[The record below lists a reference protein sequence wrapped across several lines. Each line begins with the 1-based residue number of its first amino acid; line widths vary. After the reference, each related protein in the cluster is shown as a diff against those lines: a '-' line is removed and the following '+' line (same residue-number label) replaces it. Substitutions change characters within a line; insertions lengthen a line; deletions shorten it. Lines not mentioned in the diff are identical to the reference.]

1 MSFPRNGGSSF
12 PPLKGQQPRENGG
25 SSFPPLQPRG
35 MPECDY
41 PEMAYPPPGHL
52 TPYDQPAIFEVPAPD
67 ANLRRKLGL
76 PAAEPT
82 FVQAIPAMHPEDGH
96 VLIPQGPEFQ
106 VMEPGFNPMGMPGPS
121 HHMMPH
127 PYDYQDLCAQ
137 EVRMAQKKAQIQRKK
152 FAQKRKPKQ
161 ISLDFKPDFPTPE
174 KPAEKTSRK
183 AKLGTKYNYE
193 ESKNLMDETN
203 KLLEKHAAKSAA
215 RKIEIA
221 EEKKKIEKMK
231 KMQEEDRIEEM
242 ISEMSSVEEKPK
254 KKEEEYLCKFSSDSD
269 SFDPAMFLKKT
280 PEELAEEKRK
290 EKELKEKEE
299 KERKRNEEKSAST
312 KQMPDNAMKKLQ
324 QIAKEKEKTYA
335 KMAKIEQMRNEKL
348 KELEEGP
355 PQEFDRNMMSD
366 NSSIDGA
373 HVKIPKKENYNTD
386 VSTDS
391 EYGFE
396 EYEKSISKTS
406 SKQQPL
412 KATPF
417 DPMKPASFFTR
428 PSLQKEKKA
437 EPAIKKQLSLRQ
449 FPDQKPVKEDKMKK
463 DLVSSDEEIEFEE
476 PSLNIEL
483 DSEID
488 PLADYYKEI
497 KAQEAK
503 EREALASA
511 GKQAKKNS
519 GKPFDPMKPANFLLD
534 GSSKKAEEKD
544 VPAIKKQPSTWFPV
558 QKISEEERKKLDR
571 DFIMSSSDE
580 EIEFRD
586 PSPAPNMELEVWR
599 LKSSLNIDV
608 ITKSFPQDALA
619 PLDDFFK
626 QQEVERE
633 ARAAQK
639 KKEMQEWMQPKV
651 VYAEDKNEN
660 PVKKPQRLMQGRA
673 KLPENTKPVVVKKET
688 KKKPGKQFNT
698 KEQETIVIKPKQ
710 PPKPFDPMN
719 PPNFLNDEPPKQGM
733 NPMNQSPN
741 QPMQTLDM
749 MATGSLM
756 PVTPRS
762 QKKVPSHV
770 GFAPDV
776 REIQQAQEQH
786 LLPMEHLHQL
796 ANMHPEDQVH
806 ALANMHPEEQ
816 VVAVASIHPE
826 AQLHTF
832 ANMHPEV
839 QVHALPNMHPEAQVH
854 VLATMHPE
862 DQVYALASIHPE
874 AQVHALANMH
884 PDVQPQALANLH
896 PEHQVHALANMHPDD
911 QIHLLDQLHPAD
923 QQNIINQMQAIDEM
937 HESGQMHPMAQ
948 MHQASMPP
956 QNLVPPALMKNKKKN
971 KKNKKEGRAPSML
984 PDISPSNKNKLPS
997 MKLPK
1002 LGLSS
1007 KKGSKPP
1014 MQSVERGVDRAEKS
1028 LFELDC
1034 EVRAKKPIHILEE
1047 MKASVSPIPIKP
1059 LGQEKEQS
1067 MSKVIAEKKNPNEWM
1082 TKGMSQ
1088 HQRSSLILKD
1098 DFISEEEKK
1107 RIAEVK
1113 EAARLEEHKREME
1126 MLKKKKKIFEE
1137 QKLLERAKQRD
1148 IEIKEEKERKERVKR
1163 EEEERKEKEER
1174 EEREKKE
1181 EEERVVREK
1190 EEEIKRKERERKEE
1204 EEREVREREEKIK
1217 RKERERQAEIE
1228 RLKEE
1233 DRKEAERL
1241 EELARQIEKAKQ
1253 ERVRQAEEKRK
1264 EEEKEK
1270 EVARLA
1276 EEARKKREKQEEL
1289 ERQLV
1294 ELRRTES
1301 EQELYEFNLK
1311 QKEIEEERKRQEE
1324 IARKLEEERLEKE
1337 RVAEQVELDRI
1348 EEEARVKREQEQEEI
1363 RQAEE
1368 VRKEKER
1375 QERLRKIEEENE
1387 RLNKM
1392 TDEELLELEL
1402 RRLENGGED
1411 PPEIKEEEDVF
1422 EDEEIKNAKLPDK
1435 DPISDEDDENSWDA
1449 SSTCET
1455 PKTKVMVKSGYDN
1468 DGKKSQR
1475 RDVTKK
1481 VTKKPKKSEKPK
1493 DSSDIDDILFT
1504 DSENVEKPKKDE
1516 KSKDSSDIDD
1526 ILHTDSECDRKEKEI
1541 KKAEDLSDVDDILHT
1556 DSEGG
1561 EKSKK
1566 DKKAKNSSDVDDIM
1580 HTEAEEE
1587 TSGDDTKIS
1596 LNPRLREARKKF
1608 KGRSS
1613 YVREDGL
1620 TVEWVP
1626 ESDVPSSWC
1635 GKLPCYEDINPNT
1648 GKKMPDIRIDKDGYE
1663 EKKVK
1668 VPLGGGGKV
1677 WYKSS
1682 NPNPRKLTPPK
1693 VDETEEH
1700 SDSGKDSSK
1709 EDNDSDSDSDLEFPE
1724 TVDPKALKAKLDA
1737 EYEPTVYWYRD
1748 VACYDAVN
1756 PLTGTP
1762 MPDTRMGE
1770 DGYEQIKQTITL
1782 DEKPMVWY
1790 LSTNPDPPAKDSD
1803 TDQAS
1808 ETVDPKALKE
1818 KVDKENEPPI
1828 FWYRDVA
1835 CYHAVN
1841 PLTGTPMP
1849 DTRMGEDGYTQLKQ
1863 KITLNRKPMVWY
1875 LTTNPDPPAVT
1886 KSDTDQHASKSDEK
1900 EDEKD
1905 SKEEEDEATK
1915 KDAVTFVNEQEG
1927 KVDENQQQLGESQQ
1941 NQQVVQ
1947 LNESLMNPQQPQTWT
1962 REQLLQQ
1969 QAIMYSSNPTPYVP
1983 YLPINIPPPPPPIV
1997 KKPYPVQVELKENKV
2012 TVKCPSEYSWM
2023 DKDEAKIW
2031 KVTTIEHSDS
2041 EQNKKG
2047 SDNNSERASN
2057 NKEKMMLPTLPVEN
2071 GEGGKSS
2078 KKKKTLKNPLKKF
2091 AAKIKSGI
2099 KKIQTDSE
2107 LSEHEASTKKLDKKQ
2122 ETIPNTTNTE
2132 QPTSSNK
2139 KNKLPSMMPTMLTN
2153 ARNSDDSLSLASD
2166 DEKSEFSD
2174 ISKSDPEISDETAS
2188 ELSATQDEESSSEKS
2203 SSSSSSSS
2211 DSKSRS
2217 STSSSS
2223 DQNEESKDED
2233 TADDDKDEEE
2243 VAVVKEQLEEV
2254 VSSTDVQQ
2262 DVSTKEKTV
2271 LKSPKQ
2277 KVQSAV
2283 EEKLSKP
2290 ELKKSVSRQAR
2301 LSKRESIY
2309 KAVQENKIITE
2320 TKIVTEAE
2328 TDGEL
2333 FVPKRKSSKESL
2345 NLRESPLS
2353 RNGYSSTE
2361 EESIKQDVPK
2371 KKQDKKS
2378 ENKKQKKIK
2387 KPKSQ
2392 KKLPVLSPVN
2402 MESNIETQMA
2412 VAASPPCTKT
2422 VTSLE
2427 ESQSEVE
2434 EKYSEPKFSEPDFK
2448 VIYDGASNKSLTATE
2463 AESEHSV
2470 PQMKQMAVVASPPCT
2485 KTATSTEESQS
2496 EVEEKY
2502 SEPKFSEPDF
2512 KVIYDGAS
2520 NKPLTATEAESEHSV
2535 SETKLQ
2541 LKVIY
2546 VASSSE
2552 PLTATEA
2559 EDEHSVPQIKQE
2571 NLYEREDSEKTSH
2584 LNSLSLKKSNA
2595 IDNRS
2600 PSQIDS
2606 EPETD
2611 ESVQKVSLPKMA
2623 VEASPPC
2630 TKTATSPEESQSEV
2644 EEKLPVQK
2652 NISHHSIAQK
2662 RQSIYQAVQ
2671 GKINI
2676 VQKSTSSE
2684 SLTATEAESEHLVPQ
2699 VKEKKSELRTSCQM
2713 DSEPETKKSVQK
2725 ISPQKK
2731 MAVVASPPCTKTATS
2746 TEESQS
2752 EVEEKLPVQKNISH
2766 HSIAQKRQSIYQA
2779 VQRQHVRNPQN
2790 NLAREAETESETESE
2805 LFIPK
2810 SKSPMSLQPEIKSQ
2824 LPMARVNKRAS
2835 VEKVLPQ
2842 KQKSNN
2848 KLKVSSSAEEL
2859 GNYSK
2864 IFPKK
2869 CKNFFKER
2877 GTSNRL

>member
-373 HVKIPKKENYNTD
+373 HVK

-463 DLVSSDEEIEFEE
+463 EFEE

-719 PPNFLNDEPPKQGM
+719 PPNFLNDEPPKQSTKSDREARRRQHEGM

-1580 HTEAEEE
+1580 HTEAEVFDISYEREQNFIMSSDVTKLWSLMEE

-1818 KVDKENEPPI
+1818 KVDK
-1828 FWYRDVA
+1828 
-1835 CYHAVN
+1835 N

-1997 KKPYPVQVELKENKV
+1997 KKPYPVQGQNNDWESVVRDKIKQDKARLKEEKR
-2012 TVKCPSEYSWM
+2012 KL
-2023 DKDEAKIW
+2023 KL
-2031 KVTTIEHSDS
+2031 
-2041 EQNKKG
+2041 KG
-2047 SDNNSERASN
+2047 
-2057 NKEKMMLPTLPVEN
+2057 
-2071 GEGGKSS
+2071 
-2078 KKKKTLKNPLKKF
+2078 
-2091 AAKIKSGI
+2091 
-2099 KKIQTDSE
+2099 
-2107 LSEHEASTKKLDKKQ
+2107 
-2122 ETIPNTTNTE
+2122 
-2132 QPTSSNK
+2132 
-2139 KNKLPSMMPTMLTN
+2139 
-2153 ARNSDDSLSLASD
+2153 
-2166 DEKSEFSD
+2166 
-2174 ISKSDPEISDETAS
+2174 
-2188 ELSATQDEESSSEKS
+2188 
-2203 SSSSSSSS
+2203 SSS
-2211 DSKSRS
+2211 DYKVELDKAVIYMGKGRKI
-2217 STSSSS
+2217 TAL
-2223 DQNEESKDED
+2223 QEE
-2233 TADDDKDEEE
+2233 
-2243 VAVVKEQLEEV
+2243 LEF
-2254 VSSTDVQQ
+2254 
-2262 DVSTKEKTV
+2262 EKY
-2271 LKSPKQ
+2271 KIKMAEGQ
-2277 KVQSAV
+2277 RK
-2283 EEKLSKP
+2283 EEK
-2290 ELKKSVSRQAR
+2290 RQQ
-2301 LSKRESIY
+2301 KREI
-2309 KAVQENKIITE
+2309 
-2320 TKIVTEAE
+2320 
-2328 TDGEL
+2328 
-2333 FVPKRKSSKESL
+2333 
-2345 NLRESPLS
+2345 
-2353 RNGYSSTE
+2353 
-2361 EESIKQDVPK
+2361 
-2371 KKQDKKS
+2371 
-2378 ENKKQKKIK
+2378 
-2387 KPKSQ
+2387 
-2392 KKLPVLSPVN
+2392 
-2402 MESNIETQMA
+2402 
-2412 VAASPPCTKT
+2412 AAK
-2422 VTSLE
+2422 
-2427 ESQSEVE
+2427 
-2434 EKYSEPKFSEPDFK
+2434 K
-2448 VIYDGASNKSLTATE
+2448 VI
-2463 AESEHSV
+2463 
-2470 PQMKQMAVVASPPCT
+2470 
-2485 KTATSTEESQS
+2485 
-2496 EVEEKY
+2496 EK
-2502 SEPKFSEPDF
+2502 
-2512 KVIYDGAS
+2512 
-2520 NKPLTATEAESEHSV
+2520 
-2535 SETKLQ
+2535 
-2541 LKVIY
+2541 
-2546 VASSSE
+2546 
-2552 PLTATEA
+2552 
-2559 EDEHSVPQIKQE
+2559 
-2571 NLYEREDSEKTSH
+2571 
-2584 LNSLSLKKSNA
+2584 
-2595 IDNRS
+2595 
-2600 PSQIDS
+2600 
-2606 EPETD
+2606 
-2611 ESVQKVSLPKMA
+2611 
-2623 VEASPPC
+2623 
-2630 TKTATSPEESQSEV
+2630 
-2644 EEKLPVQK
+2644 
-2652 NISHHSIAQK
+2652 
-2662 RQSIYQAVQ
+2662 
-2671 GKINI
+2671 
-2676 VQKSTSSE
+2676 
-2684 SLTATEAESEHLVPQ
+2684 
-2699 VKEKKSELRTSCQM
+2699 KEKKA
-2713 DSEPETKKSVQK
+2713 KKQIEKQEKIEKKLVTIAAEQK
-2725 ISPQKK
+2725 MKEIKLQKK
-2731 MAVVASPPCTKTATS
+2731 KLKDEIKEA
-2746 TEESQS
+2746 
-2752 EVEEKLPVQKNISH
+2752 EKL
-2766 HSIAQKRQSIYQA
+2766 
-2779 VQRQHVRNPQN
+2779 
-2790 NLAREAETESETESE
+2790 
-2805 LFIPK
+2805 
-2810 SKSPMSLQPEIKSQ
+2810 
-2824 LPMARVNKRAS
+2824 
-2835 VEKVLPQ
+2835 
-2842 KQKSNN
+2842 
-2848 KLKVSSSAEEL
+2848 
-2859 GNYSK
+2859 
-2864 IFPKK
+2864 
-2869 CKNFFKER
+2869 
-2877 GTSNRL
+2877 